1 MILYPCRYGN
11 NVQVVMVLECVKA
24 DVAVADGLLDIVAI
38 PPVVL
43 AAVVVENASSAQGK
57 EDTMKLNIDN
67 YIRSTWGTAPLLQDK
82 C

>member
-1 MILYPCRYGN
+1 
-11 NVQVVMVLECVKA
+11 MVLVCVKA
-24 DVAVADGLLDIVAI
+24 DVAVADASLDIVEI

-57 EDTMKLNIDN
+57 EDTMKLNID
-67 YIRSTWGTAPLLQDK
+67 STLYSNQILKFVRFGQI

>member
-1 MILYPCRYGN
+1 
-11 NVQVVMVLECVKA
+11 MVLECVKA

-67 YIRSTWGTAPLLQDK
+67 YCRIYRLFEFWRCNKNYNLVLL
-82 C
+82 